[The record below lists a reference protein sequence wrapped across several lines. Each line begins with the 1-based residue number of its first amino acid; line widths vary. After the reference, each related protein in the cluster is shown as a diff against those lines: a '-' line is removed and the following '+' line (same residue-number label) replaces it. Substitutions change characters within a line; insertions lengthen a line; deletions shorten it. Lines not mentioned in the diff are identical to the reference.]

1 MISIK
6 VIRLLAVSTVLFNGA
21 SMAKVYTFGTGL
33 KSTPL
38 SPVVPAGLLAAES
51 NGSERSSMPFNYSD
65 DTTERDADDSD
76 DSSED
81 VSSDSEDGSASTLDV
96 LNAALKLG
104 SVLNATSTIEQTY
117 VNWVGIALD
126 DSYSR
131 ACWRKA
137 HIAKMCP
144 LGYEDKFGM
153 CLTECP
159 YSYPVACGLECVRQN
174 DGCGAE
180 VFYKVAVVVQTA
192 ISLSAWSVYGD
203 MTKWARSVQ
212 VAVKCIKYMISI
224 TKSLVRYIRY
234 IKVHDPET
242 TQDKLLAILYQID
255 NVIIDIPVTISY
267 CIGKKASDDVKFADS
282 VLTTAEYALR
292 DIITN
297 GAAIVSSWSAFT
309 NFMKNITLGGSIS
322 SLGDADITSL
332 KSALKS
338 NTTCGYDMKRLLDRT
353 WMTVAE
359 LRRLN
364 PEISEDDI
372 RVVMSHSN
380 LVLKDIPIATNNCMN
395 ELLAESDE
403 LTAYATRDTLRKT
416 FAAIVDDLVSA
427 GTSNNGTLLRF
438 GEYAFKIAD
447 RAIGFW
453 SIWDPFYVSSVISE
467 FVQSICGPTQLIGE
481 IDDGNVR
488 KALGMKTV
496 QGAFN
501 NSDGMWTKN
510 GNGIVTINFK
520 SVDTKDVSVNIR
532 SGGDKIAEVLVRAGK
547 SRTWT
552 ANVTDLAGKTLYLDR
567 WRPGFLG
574 LPGSGGG
581 SLLLWVPHSTQGS
594 LDLTAVLNVS

>member
-1 MISIK
+1 
-6 VIRLLAVSTVLFNGA
+6 
-21 SMAKVYTFGTGL
+21 MAKVYTFGTGL
-33 KSTPL
+33 
-38 SPVVPAGLLAAES
+38 
-51 NGSERSSMPFNYSD
+51 ND

-104 SVLNATSTIEQTY
+104 SVLNATSTIEQT
-117 VNWVGIALD
+117 
-126 DSYSR
+126 
-131 ACWRKA
+131 
-137 HIAKMCP
+137 
-144 LGYEDKFGM
+144 
-153 CLTECP
+153 
-159 YSYPVACGLECVRQN
+159 
-174 DGCGAE
+174 
-180 VFYKVAVVVQTA
+180 
-192 ISLSAWSVYGD
+192 VYGD

-520 SVDTKDVSVNIR
+520 SVDTKDSEPAYPRSHLGRNNATYDRIFTHIAKTCPVGYNRKLGTCWAQCPYAYPVQCGMECIRQNDDCALEIVTKVSALAQTTLSFITYDVFGKLSKLARAVQVAIKCAKYTMGLIKALAKYVRNIKVTDPQTPE
-532 SGGDKIAEVLVRAGK
+532 DKILAMLYQTDNVVVDIPIAVSYCIGSYASDEIKFVDSRILD
-547 SRTWT
+547 RTWMT
-552 ANVTDLAGKTLYLDR
+552 VVEYRKQNPQMSEDDIRVAVIL
-567 WRPGFLG
+567 GF
-574 LPGSGGG
+574 SEDM
-581 SLLLWVPHSTQGS
+581 WE
-594 LDLTAVLNVS
+594 

>member
-1 MISIK
+1 MLLVASA
-6 VIRLLAVSTVLFNGA
+6 VIFKETSLAE
-21 SMAKVYTFGTGL
+21 VYTFSTGS
-33 KSTPL
+33 KPMPL
-38 SPVVPAGLLAAES
+38 ATVVPAGHLPP
-51 NGSERSSMPFNYSD
+51 NGDNERNAVPFNYSD
-65 DTTERDADDSD
+65 DISERDADDSD
-76 DSSED
+76 DSSDD
-81 VSSDSEDGSASTLDV
+81 VSTDSEDAYSAATTVAV
-96 LNAALKLG
+96 LNAAFKLG

-117 VNWVGIALD
+117 VNWVGTALD

-137 HIAKMCP
+137 HIAKTCP
-144 LGYEDKFGM
+144 LGYEDKLGM
-153 CLTECP
+153 CWTQCP
-159 YSYPVACGLECVRQN
+159 YSYPVACGLECIRQN
-174 DGCGAE
+174 DDCGAE

-192 ISLSAWSVYGD
+192 LSLSAWSVYGD
-203 MTKWARSVQ
+203 MTKWAKSVQ
-212 VAVKCIKYMISI
+212 VAIKCTKYMISL

-242 TQDKLLAILYQID
+242 TQDKLLSILYQID

-267 CIGKKASDDVKFADS
+267 CIGKKASDEVKFTDS

-292 DIITN
+292 DIISN

-322 SLGDADITSL
+322 SLSDTDITSL

-380 LVLKDIPIATNNCMN
+380 LVLNDIPIATNNCMN
-395 ELLAESDE
+395 ELLEESDE

-416 FAAIVDDLVSA
+416 FGAIVDDLISA

-467 FVQSICGPTQLIGE
+467 FVQSICGPTQLVGE
-481 IDDGNVR
+481 IDDGNVK
-488 KALGMKTV
+488 KALGMSIV
-496 QGAFN
+496 QDAFN
-501 NSDGMWTKN
+501 HSTGMWTKN
-510 GNGIVTINFK
+510 GDGIVTINFK
-520 SVDTKDVSVNIR
+520 SADTKDVSVNIK

-547 SRTWT
+547 TRTWK
-552 ANVTDLAGKTLYLDR
+552 ANVTELAGKTLYLDR
-567 WRPGFLG
+567 WRPGFLD
-574 LPGSGGG
+574 LPGTGGG
-581 SLLLWVPHSTQGS
+581 SLLLWVPQSTKGS